1 MSPDERVLRGFIV
14 QLERMA
20 KRVSSER
27 LFAGGL
33 EEYVDLQ
40 ESVFALQVK
49 LQRTIGE
56 LKRRRSKH
64 PDVRGQLANLRWLR
78 WQSRRLGDAIAWC
91 GLLFNRQ
98 VIYALAKNDRVPV
111 PSSWS
116 DGHRGA
122 FQFAR
127 SMIGPEWGVPI
138 LHDVT
143 NVLRV
148 GDVTF
153 MRPTGQGA
161 EAIFRT
167 IELKTTRLSESVNED
182 GETIL
187 KLNVTAIGN
196 EPFPAF
202 NRDQT
207 TGSPEDRP
215 PEEAKQSPVRQ
226 RRPDRRIERQLA
238 RMDIAT
244 ASKNVPFHKTTKVGD
259 QHVFSL
265 SISEEEQPHWKEL
278 RRAIRQARRDGYAY
292 FELGG
297 FVGYSVFYNSAGLTD
312 EQTQSSSL
320 AENVASL
327 VHEEIGDRN
336 SITVSAVPDDDNTYS
351 AQVLPFYLWEV
362 PQRAIQD
369 ILRHRLAIVATYNSG
384 WMEKLLT
391 EAGLTVIPDKTS
403 RDGRSF
409 EVVAHFDWEG
419 EARVEYHSHVWE
431 EMFIAVQEFRGP
443 NAVIQRAL
451 APIGAPDIVALDD
464 FIPADTYEDKGEQHP
479 GRAPDTR
486 R

>member
-14 QLERMA
+14 QLERFS
-20 KRVSSER
+20 KRASVER

-40 ESVFALQVK
+40 ESVFKLQVK
-49 LQRTIGE
+49 LQKTIGE
-56 LKRRRSKH
+56 VKRRGSKE
-64 PDVRGQLANLRWLR
+64 PDVRDHLKNLRWLR

-91 GLLFNRQ
+91 GLLLNRQ
-98 VIYALAKNDRVPV
+98 VIYALAKNDPVPV

-127 SMIGPEWGVPI
+127 SMTSSQWGVPI
-138 LHDVT
+138 VHDVT

-167 IELKTTRLSESVNED
+167 IELKTTRLSESVNEE
-182 GETIL
+182 GETVL
-187 KLNVTAIGN
+187 NLNVTAIGN

-202 NRDQT
+202 LSDQPT
-207 TGSPEDRP
+207 RNPEPRP
-215 PEEAKQSPVRQ
+215 SAEPERAPVRQ

-244 ASKNVPFHKTTKVGD
+244 ASKNAPLHKSTKIGD
-259 QHVFSL
+259 QHVFSF
-265 SISEEEQPHWKEL
+265 SIPEEEQPHWKEL
-278 RRAIRQARRDGYAY
+278 RHAIRQARRDGYAY

-297 FVGYSVFYNSAGLTD
+297 FVGYSVIYNSAGVTK
-312 EQTQSSSL
+312 EQIQSTSMLES
-320 AENVASL
+320 VAGL
-327 VHEEIGDRN
+327 VHEQIGDRN
-336 SITVSAVPDDDNTYS
+336 SITVSSVPDDDDDTYS
-351 AQVLPFYLWEV
+351 AKVLPFYLWEV

-369 ILRHRLAIVATYNSG
+369 ILRHRLIVVATYNSG

-391 EAGLTVIPDKTS
+391 DAGLTVIPDETS

-409 EVVAHFDWEG
+409 EVVANFEWEG
-419 EARVEYHSHVWE
+419 EARLEYHSHVWE
-431 EMFIAVQEFRGP
+431 EMFVAVHEFRGP

-451 APIGAPDIVALDD
+451 APIGAPGIVALNE
-464 FIPADTYEDKGEQHP
+464 FIPADAYETEEERGSGP
-479 GRAPDTR
+479 ST
-486 R
+486 